1 MPDTTQTPTQ
11 KRRNMSVFDAHIEKS
26 TISTMPT
33 VAFDGR
39 IITIDTPEAT
49 DKAVQALSAESI
61 IGIDTE
67 TRPSFRKGVQYA
79 VSLIQLSTADTCFLI
94 RLNRTGMPD
103 SLISLLEN
111 KKITKVGLSLHDDY
125 QALKRRTPF
134 TPGGFLDLQKFVTE
148 FGIEEMSLQK
158 IYAIIF
164 GMRISKSQQLSNWE
178 QDVLTD
184 KQKQYAA
191 TDAWA
196 CLNIYNR
203 LKQIEG

>member
-1 MPDTTQTPTQ
+1 M
-11 KRRNMSVFDAHIEKS
+11 KIFDAHIEKS
-26 TISTMPT
+26 QIATMPT
-33 VAFDGR
+33 LTYEGR
-39 IITIDTPEAT
+39 IITIDTAADVE
-49 DKAVQALSAESI
+49 KAMKALSKESI
-61 IGIDTE
+61 VGIDTE
-67 TRPSFRKGVQYA
+67 TRPAFRKGVQHK
-79 VSLIQLSTADTCFLI
+79 VSLLQLSTANTCFLI

-103 SLISLLEN
+103 SLISFLEN
-111 KKITKVGLSLHDDY
+111 SEITKVGVSLHDDY
-125 QALKRRTPF
+125 QSLSRRHKF
-134 TPGGFLDLQKFVTE
+134 KAGGFFDLQKYVGE

-164 GMRISKSQQLSNWE
+164 GMRISKSQQLTNWE

-203 LKQIEG
+203 LKQIKNE

>member
-1 MPDTTQTPTQ
+1 
-11 KRRNMSVFDAHIEKS
+11 MSVFDAHIEKS

-111 KKITKVGLSLHDDY
+111 KKIIKVGLSLHDDY
-125 QALKRRTPF
+125 QALNKRRKF
-134 TPGGFLDLQKFVTE
+134 KAGSFVDLQKMVGE

-158 IYAIIF
+158 IFAIVF
-164 GMRISKSQQLSNWE
+164 GERISKSQQLTNWE
-178 QDVLTD
+178 NDVLTD
-184 KQKQYAA
+184 KQKLYAA

-196 CLNIYNR
+196 CLKLYNE
-203 LKQIEG
+203 LKQNEQE

>member
-1 MPDTTQTPTQ
+1 M
-11 KRRNMSVFDAHIEKS
+11 KIFDAHIEKS
-26 TISTMPT
+26 QIATMPT
-33 VAFDGR
+33 LTYEGR
-39 IITIDTPEAT
+39 IITIDTAADVE
-49 DKAVQALSAESI
+49 KAMKALSKESI
-61 IGIDTE
+61 VGIDTE
-67 TRPSFRKGVQYA
+67 TRPAFRKGVQHK
-79 VSLIQLSTADTCFLI
+79 VSLLQLSTANTCFLI

-103 SLISLLEN
+103 SLISFLEN
-111 KKITKVGLSLHDDY
+111 SEITKVGVSLHDDY
-125 QALKRRTPF
+125 QSLSRRHKF
-134 TPGGFLDLQKFVTE
+134 KAGGFFDLQKHVGE

-164 GMRISKSQQLSNWE
+164 GMRISKSQQLTNWE

-203 LKQIEG
+203 LKQIKNE